1 LAGNKLDLEAN
12 REVMEESAYQYAVSQ
27 QVGFFECSAKEMIN
41 VAELFNGVV
50 RLIDRQRKTETPS
63 NNSSSSS
70 HNNNNN
76 NAGGGDTAKT
86 DDANGR
92 KKLVKLCVLL

>member
-1 LAGNKLDLEAN
+1 
-12 REVMEESAYQYAVSQ
+12 MEESAYQYAVSQ

-41 VAELFNGVV
+41 VSELFNGVV
-50 RLIDRQRKTETPS
+50 RLIDRQRKTETPHS
-63 NNSSSSS
+63 NSSSSS

-76 NAGGGDTAKT
+76 AGGGDMAKT